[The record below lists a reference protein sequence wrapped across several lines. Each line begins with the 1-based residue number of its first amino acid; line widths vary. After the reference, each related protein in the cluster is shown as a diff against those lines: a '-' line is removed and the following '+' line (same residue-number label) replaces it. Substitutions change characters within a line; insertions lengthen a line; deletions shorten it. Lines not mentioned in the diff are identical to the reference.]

1 MGVKPTFINQKKIF
15 LNNRFNLFLTKFFSL
30 GKINSIIRNNKIP
43 KKTIELFKNIE

>member
-1 MGVKPTFINQKKIF
+1 
-15 LNNRFNLFLTKFFSL
+15 L